1 MKESS
6 ELLKFLEIAK
16 KRKLIII
23 LGVLVC
29 FLSALVV
36 TAYTTPTYEATAQL
50 LVSQGQAAPRDQS
63 SGESY
68 QAVLL
73 SERLTKTFSQMIV
86 GRSLAEKVMEK
97 LKSPLSPES
106 LMTKVSAEPVR
117 DTQIIRITVTDTD
130 PVRAKNLADTYA
142 EEFIKMVNKSIPS
155 SALINLSMVEPATV
169 PPSPV
174 SPKPVLNAVLGFLI
188 GIMASV
194 GFAFLLEQLDI
205 TVKEPDEIE
214 QLTGLRSLG
223 NIPDVKK
230 PLLLNN
236 NNSMVSEACRSI
248 RTNLQ
253 YLNFDRSIKTFMVTS
268 PSMGEGKTTVSSNLA
283 IVLAQAGFNVLVID
297 CDLRKPSIGKL
308 FDQSDAAG
316 LSNVLIGAAR
326 ADYVI
331 LPTDI
336 DGLSIIASGPTP
348 PNPADLLNSAG
359 MDELLSSLEKNYDL
373 IILDSPP
380 TLSMADAPILASKAD
395 AVLMVTNFGKTK
407 KSALVAA
414 EDVLN
419 KVGARLIGFA
429 INKVQ
434 VSRSNSY
441 YYYYK
446 PYYKQQATIN
456 EKSA

>member
-16 KRKLIII
+16 KRKIVII

-36 TAYTTPTYEATAQL
+36 TAYTTPTYESTAQL

-73 SERLTKTFSQMIV
+73 SERLTKTFSQMIA

-97 LKSPLSPES
+97 LKSPLSPEG
-106 LMTKVSAEPVR
+106 LMKKVRAEPVK
-117 DTQIIRITVTDTD
+117 DTQIIQITVTDTD
-130 PVRAKNLADTYA
+130 PVRAKDLANAYA

-155 SALINLSMVEPATV
+155 SALINVGTVEPAV
-169 PPSPV
+169 IPHSPV
-174 SPKPVLNAVLGFLI
+174 KPKPVLNAVLGLLV
-188 GIMASV
+188 GIMASI

-214 QLTGLRSLG
+214 ELTGLRSLG

-253 YLNFDRSIKTFMVTS
+253 YLNFDRSVKTFMVTS

-283 IVLAQAGFNVLVID
+283 IVLAQAGFKVLVID
-297 CDLRKPSIGKL
+297 CDLRRPNLGKL
-308 FDQSDAAG
+308 FDQPSGVG
-316 LSNVLIGAAR
+316 LSNVLIGVASAES
-326 ADYVI
+326 VI

-336 DGLSIIASGPTP
+336 DGLSIITSGPIP

-359 MDELLSSLEKNYDL
+359 MDELLSSLEKSYDL

-380 TLSMADAPILASKAD
+380 ALSMADAPILASKAD
-395 AVLMVTNFGKTK
+395 AVLLVSNFGKTR
-407 KSALVAA
+407 KSELAA
-414 EDVLN
+414 AVDVLN

-446 PYYKQQATIN
+446 PYYKQQAVN
-456 EKSA
+456 KKSA